1 MITDIA
7 QFCITVSILVS
18 LAIIADV
25 WADYWNRKR

>member
-1 MITDIA
+1 MTDLA

-25 WADYWNRKR
+25 WIAYWRGE